1 MLVLT
6 RRVGE
11 RIRIGN
17 DIEIMVVRV
26 QGGAVRLGIDAPPH
40 VAIARPDAKESSL
53 GQEASLAQS

>member
-11 RIRIGN
+11 RIRIGP

-26 QGGAVRLGIDAPPH
+26 NGGAVRIGIKAPED
-40 VAIARPDAKESSL
+40 VSITRPDAAELKTTVP
-53 GQEASLAQS
+53 LAGN